1 MPGTAASAWRIT
13 QAISPRSTVRVA
25 TVDATTGAPLNSY
38 TDSCS
43 ISAAAPPETP
53 WAIHLTDTDH
63 RYRLLAFDLD
73 AKTPEQA
80 ARAHCEALDVA
91 DMLTTAGLQPLICAS
106 GPTGGRHVLAALGES
121 IDAAT
126 IRLLADHAK
135 HLYASLDL
143 SSLLNPVTGCL
154 RPPGAPHRSGS
165 HSTILHGNIDSL
177 LHPTGT
183 VAHVQALTDAIIE
196 RVGPIEPAVILTPHK
211 PPPLDATGHPH
222 LPGPRRR
229 LPTKAAEALKQSV
242 TPETDA
248 SAVLWRI
255 LIGAAAA
262 RWRFQDVVDLAR
274 TAPGMEHARSQ
285 RVSPTRRTPRGP
297 AAARHILTR
306 QWAKAVAHVVATPRQ
321 HGDDATFD
329 ARAATI
335 AAAAQ
340 HLQTRANAS
349 VGRWATRGGPSDR
362 RILDALTLLALTAL
376 KPVIEA
382 DTRRL
387 ALMTALSRE
396 TARVSLHRL
405 AADGWITQTRAAEGP
420 HAAHWQVFHT
430 PNNSN
435 LSQADPRPP
444 GGGTQARKNIL
455 AALSDRLADACH
467 DLFTHGHSPGI
478 LAGNL
483 YAHITRAPRTLTDI
497 AAATGTTPE
506 SITHKLAQLAQ
517 LGVIQGSHG
526 RWKRTKTDR
535 RDGAAR
541 KLGLTGRLAA
551 RQTRYSRERAL
562 WAWWRAELAWM
573 KTPGRHRRRR
583 HPTGTHHNHGPTNPW
598 DAYPPMPRTNGSH
611 GRVAWDAARAHLN
624 QTTTPAAA

>member
-1 MPGTAASAWRIT
+1 MPGTAASAWRTT

-38 TDSCS
+38 TDSHP
-43 ISAAAPPETP
+43 ITGDTPPETP

-80 ARAHCEALDVA
+80 ARAHREALDVA

-106 GPTGGRHVLAALGES
+106 GPTGGRHVWAALGES

-126 IRLLADHAK
+126 IHLLAEHAK
-135 HLYASLDL
+135 HLYTSLDL
-143 SSLLNPVTGCL
+143 SSLLNPATGCL

-165 HSTILHGNIDSL
+165 HSTILHGNLDSL

-183 VAHVQALTDAIIE
+183 AAHIQALTDAIIE
-196 RVGPIEPAVILTPHK
+196 HVGPIEPALALTPHK
-211 PPPLDATGHPH
+211 PLPLDDTGHPH

-229 LPTKAAEALKQSV
+229 LPTKAAAALKQQV
-242 TPETDA
+242 TPNTDA

-262 RWRFQDVVDLAR
+262 RWRFQDVADLAR

-285 RVSPTRRTPRGP
+285 RVSPTRRTPRAP
-297 AAARHILTR
+297 AATIHILTR

-321 HGDDATFD
+321 HGDDPTFD

-376 KPVIEA
+376 KPAIEA

-387 ALMTALSRE
+387 ALMTGISRE

-420 HAAHWQVFHT
+420 HAPHWHVLHT
-430 PNNSN
+430 PNDPN

-444 GGGTQARKNIL
+444 EGAGTRARELLL
-455 AALSDRLADACH
+455 ASLSARLADVCH
-467 DLFTHGHSPGI
+467 DLFTHAHSPGI

-483 YAHITRAPRTLTDI
+483 YAHITHTPRTAPDI

-506 SITHKLAQLAQ
+506 TITHKLHQLAQ

-535 RDGAAR
+535 RDAAAR

-551 RQTRYSRERAL
+551 RQTRYARERVL

-573 KTPGRHRRRR
+573 KTPGRHRR

-598 DAYPPMPRTNGSH
+598 DAYPPMPRTNGTR
-611 GRVAWDAARAHLN
+611 GRVVWDAARAHLH